1 MSITRST
8 AVLVGTAGI
17 AAALGFEWFQA
28 QSCFALTPLGML
40 LALVPA
46 AFALSPAVLWLASTH
61 PLNAVGAVLFVA
73 PLLALAYHAGCVNPP
88 AGASPS
94 LVFLA
99 LVIYGFHLGVL
110 GAVVAGAVWRR
121 LGISVVWQSRGVM
134 TRETAP

>member
-1 MSITRST
+1 MTVARST
-8 AVLVGTAGI
+8 AILVGASGI
-17 AAALGFEWFQA
+17 VAALGFEWFQA
-28 QSCFALTPLGML
+28 QSCFALTPLGMV

-46 AFALSPAVLWLASTH
+46 AFALLPAMLWLVSRH
-61 PLNAVGAVLFVA
+61 PLNAVGAVLFIA

-94 LVFLA
+94 LVFVA

-121 LGISVVWQSRGVM
+121 LGVSVAIRSHKPTVGLLSS
-134 TRETAP
+134 